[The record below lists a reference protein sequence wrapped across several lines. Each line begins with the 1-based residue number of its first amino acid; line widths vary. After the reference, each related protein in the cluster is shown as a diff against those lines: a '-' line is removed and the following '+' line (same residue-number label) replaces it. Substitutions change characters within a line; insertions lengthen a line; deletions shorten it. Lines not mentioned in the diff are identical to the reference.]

1 MPEKTNK
8 AGLNGSKIA
17 VLLILG
23 FVNAIMYC
31 FPYVRYVFY
40 DQQIAAM
47 KITNEQSGILMSA
60 YSLAMLSA
68 MIPGGILAD
77 KLPVKKAMLAS
88 IFGSFVLILI
98 YIFTMD
104 FKIACVIWFL
114 CGLTTNFVFWCSI
127 TKGVGTPEQTKHREP
142 AMVFIMRHQD

>member
-77 KLPVKKAMLAS
+77 KLPACFDIRIICPYLN
-88 IFGSFVLILI
+88 LYI
-98 YIFTMD
+98 YD
-104 FKIACVIWFL
+104 
-114 CGLTTNFVFWCSI
+114 GL
-127 TKGVGTPEQTKHREP
+127 
-142 AMVFIMRHQD
+142 

>member
-104 FKIACVIWFL
+104 FKIACVIWF
-114 CGLTTNFVFWCSI
+114 
-127 TKGVGTPEQTKHREP
+127 
-142 AMVFIMRHQD
+142 

>member
-40 DQQIAAM
+40 DQQIAN
-47 KITNEQSGILMSA
+47 NEDYERTVWYI
-60 YSLAMLSA
+60 
-68 MIPGGILAD
+68 D
-77 KLPVKKAMLAS
+77 VS
-88 IFGSFVLILI
+88 IFTSYAFSNDPGRNS
-98 YIFTMD
+98 
-104 FKIACVIWFL
+104 C
-114 CGLTTNFVFWCSI
+114 
-127 TKGVGTPEQTKHREP
+127 R
-142 AMVFIMRHQD
+142 

>member
-114 CGLTTNFVFWCSI
+114 CGLTTNFVFCVPSQKVLEWS
-127 TKGVGTPEQTKHREP
+127 EQTKHREP